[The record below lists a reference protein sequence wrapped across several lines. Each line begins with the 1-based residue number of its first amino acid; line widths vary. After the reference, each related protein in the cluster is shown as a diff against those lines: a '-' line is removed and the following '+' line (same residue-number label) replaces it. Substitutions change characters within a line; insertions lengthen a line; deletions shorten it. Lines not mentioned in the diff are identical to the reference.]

1 MKHTIKLFFA
11 AIALFC
17 SIQAVNAQKLGHINS
32 VELLDLMPEKKSADT
47 QVADLQKKL
56 VDQAQV
62 MQGELQKKYQAYQA
76 EAEKMTDAMR
86 KLKEDELNDLD
97 KRIQEFGQ
105 NAEKELSA
113 KREALYK
120 PVLDK
125 AKKGVEDAAKEA
137 GYTWVFD
144 TSAGNTLV
152 FPPSDNILPLVKK
165 KLGIQ

>member
-1 MKHTIKLFFA
+1 MTHTIKLFIT

-17 SIQAVNAQKLGHINS
+17 SIGAVNAQKLGHINS
-32 VELLDLMPEKKSADT
+32 VELLDLMPEKKAADT

-62 MQGELQKKYQAYQA
+62 MQAELQKKYQAYQA

-105 NAEKELSA
+105 NAEKELGA

-125 AKKGVEDAAKEA
+125 AKKAVEDTAKES
-137 GYTWVFD
+137 GYTWIFD
-144 TSAGNTLV
+144 SSAGNVLV
-152 FPPSDNILPLVKK
+152 MPASENILALVKK
-165 KLGIQ
+165 KLGIL